1 MTTFFGKAGVAL
13 AVGGVLGAGTAAG
26 FGIASAVSRPPAASV
41 ASSSPAADL
50 DLAAFDPSALDPEA
64 PDSGA
69 PDSAPGSG
77 ALGPAGL
84 AVDHPRGQYAHPR
97 AGLHPGLRRLLWS
110 RVEHGEVTI
119 KGKDDK
125 PVVVDIQ
132 RGQVTAVS
140 PTSIS
145 LKSEDGFTATYTVN

>member
-1 MTTFFGKAGVAL
+1 
-13 AVGGVLGAGTAAG
+13 
-26 FGIASAVSRPPAASV
+26 
-41 ASSSPAADL
+41 
-50 DLAAFDPSALDPEA
+50 
-64 PDSGA
+64 GA

-110 RVEHGEVTI
+110 RVEHGEVNI
-119 KGKDDK
+119 KGKDGK
-125 PVVVDIQ
+125 PGVGDIQ
-132 RGQVTAVS
+132 RGQVTAGC

-145 LKSEDGFTATYTVN
+145 LQSQDGFTATYTVTPDTRIRVDGERKAIGDVRVGKSAGLIATKASAAADSAATARLVVVR